1 MTCSNGQTY
10 LVNLGSVR
18 NQASAGFIVGTEE
31 VIVAKTLA
39 IIVDGETV
47 YSWDRGSAGFDGA
60 ELISCTGEL
69 VPDVV
74 VLTLTGF
81 IAPVAH

>member
-1 MTCSNGQTY
+1 
-10 LVNLGSVR
+10 
-18 NQASAGFIVGTEE
+18 